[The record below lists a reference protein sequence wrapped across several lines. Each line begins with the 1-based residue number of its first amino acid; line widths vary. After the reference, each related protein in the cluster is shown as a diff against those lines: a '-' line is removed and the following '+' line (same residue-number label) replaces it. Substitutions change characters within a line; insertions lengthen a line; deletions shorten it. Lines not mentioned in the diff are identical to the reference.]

1 MKKAASRLALAGG
14 SSRRRLRRAGLA
26 FAPCP
31 RARRSQRDRVS
42 STQPCNERSP
52 VAACVLRPVEHHAR
66 RSTPGGSVALFS
78 RVGYRREPTVESN
91 LEAGQFREQLI
102 IAPQRWLQT
111 GLLMVVIGLPGFVGP
126 LALAIA
132 GRADWA
138 GALACA
144 ALFGALIAVVA
155 NQAWAHPAT
164 IEVFERG
171 LVIRRRGAHE
181 FLPFSSLSVSAQTY
195 NSWLT
200 NKPSTVRYRIEMAG
214 RRPVFVQQYQDNAA
228 AVARLIELVPQ
239 RDLRT
244 PLASVELL
252 LSRMRR
258 TVRSP
263 FRGGARPCSLPCSG
277 SASSAP
283 LSSWEPRCATSSAAD
298 APVCTASSWSTRT
311 ASPGPTSKAKSA
323 RSTERST
330 IDSAQDPSL
339 LFSRSQLDVARRFTR
354 SSSPDPRAGRRPR
367 ARGHARPW
375 R

>member
-1 MKKAASRLALAGG
+1 
-14 SSRRRLRRAGLA
+14 
-26 FAPCP
+26 
-31 RARRSQRDRVS
+31 
-42 STQPCNERSP
+42 
-52 VAACVLRPVEHHAR
+52 
-66 RSTPGGSVALFS
+66 
-78 RVGYRREPTVESN
+78 
-91 LEAGQFREQLI
+91 
-102 IAPQRWLQT
+102 
-111 GLLMVVIGLPGFVGP
+111 MVVIGLPGFVGP

-258 TVRSP
+258 TVISSTAGVVLFLACGAAAIAVSWWRETVFSAVLGVGFVGAAFLVGAQVRHLVGGRRS
-263 FRGGARPCSLPCSG
+263 RLYRELMVNQDGIARAYVEGEVGPLNGEVDDRLRSG
-277 SASSAP
+277 SF
-283 LSSWEPRCATSSAAD
+283 TSIFTIAA
-298 APVCTASSWSTRT
+298 RR
-311 ASPGPTSKAKSA
+311 
-323 RSTERST
+323 RSTFHSK
-330 IDSAQDPSL
+330 
-339 LFSRSQLDVARRFTR
+339 QLTR
-354 SSSPDPRAGRRPR
+354 SSRWSPPACPGPCS
-367 ARGHARPW
+367 AMALNK
-375 R
+375 